1 MFEVDIQREF
11 SAAHYLRGYDGNCS
25 KLHGHNW
32 VVEAVVDAQQ
42 LDEIGIA
49 VDFRVLKRE
58 LDAII
63 AELDHS
69 CLNELEAF
77 KDLNPTSEI
86 IAEYIF
92 KGLSVRMSGIDGVE
106 VASVRVCE
114 SPGAGATYRPDLC
127 DR

>member
-11 SAAHYLRGYDGNCS
+11 SAAHFLRGYDGNCS
-25 KLHGHNW
+25 NLHGHNW
-32 VVEAVVDAQQ
+32 VVKAVVTAQK

-63 AELDHS
+63 AELDHANLS
-69 CLNELEAF
+69 ELDMF
-77 KDLNPTSEI
+77 SDVNPTSEI

-92 KGLSVRMSGIDGVE
+92 NALAENMAGIEGVD

-114 SPGAGATYRPDLC
+114 SPGAGATFCPGSS

>member
-1 MFEVDIQREF
+1 MFEVDIQRDF

-25 KLHGHNW
+25 NLHGHNW
-32 VVEAVVDAQQ
+32 VVEAVVKAHE

-63 AELDHS
+63 ADLDHS
-69 CLNELEAF
+69 CLNELEVF
-77 KDLNPTSEI
+77 CDVNPTSEI

-92 KGLSVRMSGIDGVE
+92 NALAESLSGIEGVE

-114 SPGAGATYRPDLC
+114 SPGAGATYRPVSC